1 MEDKKLKFY
10 ELGDE
15 SNFEVLSY
23 DKNIEISNIA
33 ENKKNDEKYTKTVN
47 IGLKSIIK
55 KDIENLSSKVVI
67 INNKVIKTLALN
79 EIILEEKLD
88 SKIEKIEDIIN
99 NMEIIISNVIIEKS
113 KIKIHLFSSNKKEK
127 KEKIASLNSC
137 ISFLTRC
144 QSDYI
149 ALKDEY
155 NKLLKRLDNIKDIEE
170 EKNKSNEDALE
181 RTINFYINKEE
192 S

>member
-47 IGLKSIIK
+47 LGLKSIIK

-144 QSDYI
+144 ESDYI

>member
-47 IGLKSIIK
+47 LGLKSIIK

-79 EIILEEKLD
+79 EIMLEEKLD
-88 SKIEKIEDIIN
+88 SKIENIENIIN
-99 NMEIIISNVIIEKS
+99 SMEVIISNVIIEKS
-113 KIKIHLFSSNKKEK
+113 KIKIHIFSSNKKEK

-144 QSDYI
+144 ESDYI

-155 NKLLKRLDNIKDIEE
+155 NKLLKRLNSIENIEE